1 MQTDH
6 ELIQEIRN
14 GSKSALEVLI
24 KCHYKMVFSYIYRYV
39 GDYHTAYDLT
49 QETFIKV
56 AQNIH
61 TYKADGEFKYWLF
74 KIALNTCRDYF
85 KSKTHKMNSNSILVE
100 EMTLEGHSNVIDLI
114 EQKADS
120 NFIKNAVMQLPPY
133 QREAILLRFFHDLK
147 VKTIADMTE
156 AGEST
161 VKSRIKQG
169 LSKLKVLLERNKADE
184 EKRKGL

>member
-6 ELIQEIRN
+6 ELMLEIRS

-24 KCHYKMVFSYIYRYV
+24 KRYYKLVFSYIYRIV

-56 AQNIH
+56 AKNMHI
-61 TYKADGEFKYWLF
+61 YKADGEFKYWLF

-85 KSKTHKMNSNSILVE
+85 KSKAHKMKSDSILVE
-100 EMTLEGHSNVIDLI
+100 EITLEDHSNVIDLI
-114 EQKADS
+114 EQKEDS
-120 NFIKNAVMQLPPY
+120 NFIKSTVMQLPTY
-133 QREAILLRFFHDLK
+133 QREVIILRFFHDLK
-147 VKTIADMTE
+147 VKTIADITE
-156 AGEST
+156 TGEST

-169 LSKLKVLLERNKADE
+169 LSKLKVLLERNRVDE